1 MYVLVEVDSIISL
14 PPGSVLDILLVLS
27 ELNGEIVV
35 EKLELCVVTVNKTK
49 SKVETSILSCVVAL
63 ENETVIKR
71 IWLSVLTYL

>member
-49 SKVETSILSCVVAL
+49 KL
-63 ENETVIKR
+63 K
-71 IWLSVLTYL
+71 LTKLVKKNY